1 MLKMKTPFTATLMTL
16 ALTTGLFSC
25 NKKQEQVTAFKPR
38 LDPDTKCQIT
48 IAGNYKNFEALEAEF
63 DRFTE
68 FYPQVELSYSYLDNY
83 KATIKSAMAG
93 QAAPDVFMTF
103 PWMLDFPDYKELLDC
118 AENMDDEK
126 NLGFNF
132 STLRSQLIFRTADGQ
147 VPIIPVLSGS
157 YGMLVNEAIFKKEGL
172 AIPATYKDLV
182 TSCKTLKE
190 AGYKSPV
197 MVYLD
202 SFMGLPLVYSYFCN
216 SIQNNPEAVGQL
228 NRLDPAAGQYL
239 RPTLEWVQDFMEKE
253 LIDIEYCRTI
263 KNKYNAVIMRF
274 FEGNV
279 PIMLCDTDTVSG
291 TLKRESQ
298 SDSFMNSPFIYSFHT
313 FPCSDTENDFLNSVA
328 VGFSVNKN
336 SENLAMS
343 NEFMRFLTRTEEL
356 NNLAKIKRL
365 ISTSTDYSF
374 DEIYSSLSKS
384 TPLYSNE
391 IGLMDSAIAQM
402 RKAVESLMLGNVTID
417 QAVERYGN
425 FSD

>member
-1 MLKMKTPFTATLMTL
+1 MKTPFTAALMTL

-25 NKKQEQVTAFKPR
+25 NKKQEQETAFKPR

-103 PWMLDFPDYKELLDC
+103 PWMLDLPDYKELLDC

-126 NLGFNF
+126 N
-132 STLRSQLIFRTADGQ
+132 
-147 VPIIPVLSGS
+147 
-157 YGMLVNEAIFKKEGL
+157 
-172 AIPATYKDLV
+172 
-182 TSCKTLKE
+182 
-190 AGYKSPV
+190 
-197 MVYLD
+197 
-202 SFMGLPLVYSYFCN
+202 
-216 SIQNNPEAVGQL
+216 
-228 NRLDPAAGQYL
+228 
-239 RPTLEWVQDFMEKE
+239 
-253 LIDIEYCRTI
+253 
-263 KNKYNAVIMRF
+263 
-274 FEGNV
+274 
-279 PIMLCDTDTVSG
+279 
-291 TLKRESQ
+291 
-298 SDSFMNSPFIYSFHT
+298 
-313 FPCSDTENDFLNSVA
+313 
-328 VGFSVNKN
+328 SVNKN